1 MAEVLRIEPE
11 IWEAHLPPLSTEE
24 VDEEIEEALT
34 TLAKIVQVLDVPDAS
49 FMSYSTAIENLSTQ
63 HFALGRSLNRLNNM
77 AEELKDYLESLKHER
92 DLLKHWNEA
101 LIPGPSSEIGLDAA
115 STLER
120 RKEALVKKAK
130 EQHRELEAL
139 LVEDKLDIR
148 VSVGKL
154 IAQKEKNLA
163 RENELKEKRAKI
175 KAFQGLPPVRKPTYH
190 AVDSQL
196 RPMQNLELAR
206 HELRAAREK
215 QMELIQLRERLLGRM
230 ADGVS

>member
-1 MAEVLRIEPE
+1 MTEVIRMEPE
-11 IWEAHLPPLSTEE
+11 IWETHLPPLSAEGI
-24 VDEEIEEALT
+24 DGEEIEGALT
-34 TLAKIVQVLDVPDAS
+34 TLAKIVQVLDIPDAS

-63 HFALGRSLNRLNNM
+63 HCALNRSLNRFKNI
-77 AEELKDYLESLKHER
+77 AEELKDYLETLRHEH

-101 LIPGPSSEIGLDAA
+101 LVPGPSSKSGLDAA

-148 VSVGKL
+148 VSVDKL

-163 RENELKEKRAKI
+163 SEKELKENRAKI
-175 KAFQGLPPVRKPTYH
+175 KAFQGLPP
-190 AVDSQL
+190 
-196 RPMQNLELAR
+196 NLELAR
-206 HELRAAREK
+206 HELRVAREK

-230 ADGVS
+230 ADSVS